1 MFILCLICLLTA
13 RFYDLRWWLFGHS
26 VLDELPI
33 NLFIYWCCQ
42 EDWMTSMISWLFLQ
56 HHGTVV
62 ILRLF
67 FMTTSEWI
75 AMKFCTISRPL
86 GKLFLFLRKAGSG
99 KNHALSYSVLF
110 TREDA
115 FSIFNCF
122 QCTVMSQ
129 QQISWHTLRS
139 KTKRCCYKL
148 DRTEKN
154 SPEETESNFKLLK

>member
-1 MFILCLICLLTA
+1 MLV
-13 RFYDLRWWLFGHS
+13 RLRIGKAY
-26 VLDELPI
+26 I
-33 NLFIYWCCQ
+33 R
-42 EDWMTSMISWLFLQ
+42 SMI
-56 HHGTVV
+56 
-62 ILRLF
+62 ILAF
-67 FMTTSEWI
+67 TITTQTQQGRH
-75 AMKFCTISRPL
+75 KKK
-86 GKLFLFLRKAGSG
+86 KLFLFLRKAGSG
-99 KNHALSYSVLF
+99 KNQALSYSVLF

-154 SPEETESNFKLLK
+154 SPEETESKFLVSEIDIFWRALMELGIY